1 VRLPTA
7 LVVWQ
12 SMLIDDGEQAEKFVA
27 GFLEKDMGPAGT
39 WMDFEMVASFAVAP
53 DVPASEM
60 GT

>member
-1 VRLPTA
+1 
-7 LVVWQ
+7 
-12 SMLIDDGEQAEKFVA
+12 MLIDDGEQAEKFVA
-27 GFLEKDMGPAGT
+27 AFLEKDMGPAGT